1 MKIRETEIES
11 INKELSRPSTE
22 VIQMKRDR
30 KVSNVATATLK
41 YACDLEARKQVH
53 HFFLPLLMMISIT
66 WFKQYI

>member
-1 MKIRETEIES
+1 MKIRENEIES

-41 YACDLEARKQVH
+41 YACDLEARNQVH
-53 HFFLPLLMMISIT
+53 YFFL
-66 WFKQYI
+66 